1 MQEIEHIRRSPDA
14 DAVWH
19 FYARANGLR
28 DYFQREVLAEL
39 PNYARRALQMEIDA
53 LTGLKKDDPIPPLAE
68 IFLLKGERCLHDLLS
83 MNYDGAGSKH
93 FRKCVTEAA
102 ETVKEALI
110 TSWRDGAKVIVLPST
125 AVGWRSS
132 NNV

>member
-14 DAVWH
+14 DAVGH
-19 FYARANGLR
+19 FYARVNGLR

-39 PNYARRALQMEIDA
+39 PNYMRRALQTEINA
-53 LTGLKKDDPIPPLAE
+53 LAGLKKDDPIPPLAE
-68 IFLLKGERCLHDLLS
+68 IILLKGERCLHDLLS
-83 MNYDGAGSKH
+83 MSYDGAGSKH

-102 ETVKEALI
+102 EAVNEALI
-110 TSWRDGAKVIVLPST
+110 ASWRDGAKVIVLPST

-132 NNV
+132 DNV